1 MADKRLVQVIDMD
14 EKDREILC
22 ILEDNSKLVA
32 NEIAP
37 MVGLDVS
44 EVETRIRSL
53 EEAQVI
59 RKYTTVINWEKA
71 GNGEVSAI
79 IELKVSPE
87 RDYGYDRIAERLSRF
102 KQVRTLRLITGTYDL
117 QVIVTGR
124 NMQEVSRFV
133 SEHVA
138 PMDRIRETATHIVMK
153 SYKENGNTLFE
164 QQEPERLP
172 YSF

>member
-1 MADKRLVQVIDMD
+1 MD
-14 EKDREILC
+14 EKDLEILR
-22 ILEDNSKLVA
+22 ILEDNGRLSSEELA
-32 NEIAP
+32 T
-37 MVGLDVS
+37 MTTLSSQDV
-44 EVETRIRSL
+44 EGRIHAL
-53 EEAQVI
+53 EAAHII
-59 RKYTTVINWEKA
+59 RKYTAVINWEKA

-87 RDYGYDRIAERLSRF
+87 RDFGYDRIAERLSRF
-102 KQVRTLRLITGTYDL
+102 NQVKSVRLITGTYDL

-138 PMDRIRETATHIVMK
+138 PMDRIRETATHIIMK
-153 SYKENGNTLFE
+153 PYKENGNILFE
-164 QQEPERLP
+164 QQEAERLP

>member
-1 MADKRLVQVIDMD
+1 MD
-14 EKDREILC
+14 EKDIEILR
-22 ILEDNSKLVA
+22 ILEENSRLSA
-32 NEIAP
+32 DEIGS
-37 MVGLDVS
+37 MVNLSASDVGD
-44 EVETRIRSL
+44 RIHAL
-53 EEAQVI
+53 ESAQVI
-59 RKYTTVINWEKA
+59 KRYSTVINWERA

-102 KQVRTLRLITGTYDL
+102 KQVKTLRLMTGTYDL
-117 QVIVTGR
+117 QLLVTGK

-138 PMDRIRETATHIVMK
+138 PMDRIRETATHIIMK

>member
-1 MADKRLVQVIDMD
+1 MN
-14 EKDREILC
+14 EKDLELLH
-22 ILEDNSKLVA
+22 ILEENSRLSA
-32 NEIAP
+32 QEIAS
-37 MVGLDVS
+37 MTALS
-44 EVETRIRSL
+44 SAEVEARIHVL
-53 EEAQVI
+53 EAAQVI
-59 RKYTTVINWEKA
+59 RKYTTVVNWERA

-102 KQVRTLRLITGTYDL
+102 RQVKTLRLMTGTYDL
-117 QVIVTGR
+117 QLLVSGK

-138 PMDRIRETATHIVMK
+138 PMDRIRETATHIIMK
-153 SYKENGNTLFE
+153 SYKENGNMLFE